1 MDHHDSASKAIGQD
15 DVRAGIDVDR
25 RTALMGLSALGVA
38 GLLAGCGDDD
48 SGGGAQNGAASRS
61 AADEP
66 TERGQP
72 NTPEQPSEPET
83 PSEPG
88 EPSDGAAGEAVAT
101 TSEVPVGGGVV
112 VDAHSVVVVQPAAGE
127 FRAFSSVCTHQGCS
141 VTDVTDGQIMCPC
154 HGSRFS
160 AADGSVQA
168 GPATAPLPEV
178 AITVDGT
185 EIIKSE

>member
-1 MDHHDSASKAIGQD
+1 MDHHDPASTAIGQH

-25 RTALMGLSALGVA
+25 RTALMGLGALGVA
-38 GLLAGCGDDD
+38 GLLAGCSDDD
-48 SGGGAQNGAASRS
+48 SGAGAQNDGAASPS

-72 NTPEQPSEPET
+72 SEPA
-83 PSEPG
+83 

-112 VDAHSVVVVQPAAGE
+112 VNAHSMVVVQPTAGE
-127 FRAFSSVCTHQGCS
+127 FRAFSSICTHQGCS
-141 VTDVTDGQIMCPC
+141 VTAVADGQIECPC

-185 EIIKSE
+185 DIIKSE